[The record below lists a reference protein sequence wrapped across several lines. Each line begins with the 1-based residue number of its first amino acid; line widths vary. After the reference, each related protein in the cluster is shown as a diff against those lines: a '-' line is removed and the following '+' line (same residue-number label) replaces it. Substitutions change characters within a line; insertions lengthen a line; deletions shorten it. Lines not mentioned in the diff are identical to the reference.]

1 MMTPADW
8 QRYFMEVSTELAHFA
23 AAKPHN
29 PDENNTLRELELL
42 EVLDRLEG
50 EAAAMIRAGK
60 A

>member
-1 MMTPADW
+1 MMTPRDW